1 MKDYHLGIEGRS
13 GEMERCESVELNSE
27 IKVHIEKQNTLRLK
41 EKLKP
46 PNLTCPGVLQAC
58 CTSGQHRGRTSEEKE
73 MMEDHTESL
82 LSLEKGSIGKMQSQ
96 KEAFPGLLEQ
106 QIKTLEEQRRE
117 ISDVRGKLASS
128 QKYIGELKKEWA
140 LKQRDFDKKLLLAK
154 EKLEQEAGEKKRLNV
169 QLQELQQQKGC
180 LREQSASVNT
190 KKDQYEHE
198 ISRLNKALLEALK
211 KQSSSLFGPL
221 SLDESTWS
229 SVHQELMTQND
240 VLKQQVQIYEDDFK
254 KERCDR
260 ERLNEKK
267 EELTKINEE
276 LQLQLKTL
284 SSQIKNFKKEKEMLE
299 RKLNQKPKSLAQPVP
314 SQYLLPP
321 PYLPA
326 CTPCVNYGHAYGLQL
341 LCLAP
346 KIQNEQQDSQD
357 HQQHPPDYQ
366 WYVPNQLPP
375 DVKQN
380 NPNYKANGKSSQK
393 DSCQK

>member
-1 MKDYHLGIEGRS
+1 
-13 GEMERCESVELNSE
+13 
-27 IKVHIEKQNTLRLK
+27 
-41 EKLKP
+41 
-46 PNLTCPGVLQAC
+46 
-58 CTSGQHRGRTSEEKE
+58 
-73 MMEDHTESL
+73 
-82 LSLEKGSIGKMQSQ
+82 
-96 KEAFPGLLEQ
+96 LLEVNKQWDQ
-106 QIKTLEEQRRE
+106 QFRSMKRLYEQK

-299 RKLNQKPKSLAQPVP
+299 RKLNQKYFPMPQ
-314 SQYLLPP
+314 
-321 PYLPA
+321 
-326 CTPCVNYGHAYGLQL
+326 CTANFESIIVTGSGYH
-341 LCLAP
+341 
-346 KIQNEQQDSQD
+346 QD

-380 NPNYKANGKSSQK
+380 NPNYKANGKTTA
-393 DSCQK
+393 